1 MKSAPIR
8 LSVVLFSILFL
19 LPLLAPEVPFAQSS
33 AEKVDRAKKDGTV
46 NFYSVWN
53 LPHSQAVKNVF
64 QKRYPSIKV
73 NLYRAGG
80 SSMVNKLDIE
90 AKTGRNEADVIII
103 SDLYWQTLMDKGLIA
118 PYCSPEL
125 GAFPNEFKD
134 EKCLWTILNINTHVI
149 AYNTQLVPEDARPKT
164 LQDLL
169 DPRWKGK
176 LVMDTT
182 DDRWFTQTVDKM
194 GEEKGMAFMKKL
206 AAQKPNFR
214 RGHTLMVQL
223 LAAGEFPVNVIA
235 YGYQVEYMK
244 AQGATLGWS
253 ADQPVTITGGAGSLA
268 RHAPH
273 PEAAKLFLDVLL
285 SKEAQEEI
293 TKFNRV
299 ATRTDVPP
307 NPPHL
312 VQGLK
317 MYPVKLDLGRILPK
331 RVIQFREIFSS
342 Y

>member
-1 MKSAPIR
+1 
-8 LSVVLFSILFL
+8 
-19 LPLLAPEVPFAQSS
+19 
-33 AEKVDRAKKDGTV
+33 
-46 NFYSVWN
+46 
-53 LPHSQAVKNVF
+53 
-64 QKRYPSIKV
+64 
-73 NLYRAGG
+73 
-80 SSMVNKLDIE
+80 
-90 AKTGRNEADVIII
+90 
-103 SDLYWQTLMDKGLIA
+103 
-118 PYCSPEL
+118 
-125 GAFPNEFKD
+125 
-134 EKCLWTILNINTHVI
+134 
-149 AYNTQLVPEDARPKT
+149 
-164 LQDLL
+164 
-169 DPRWKGK
+169 
-176 LVMDTT
+176 MDTT

-194 GEEKGMAFMKKL
+194 GEERGMAFMKRL

-223 LAAGEFPVNVIA
+223 LAAGEFPMNVIA

-244 AQGATLGWS
+244 AQGATIGWS

-293 TKFNRV
+293 TKFYRV
-299 ATRTDVPP
+299 ATRVDVPP
-307 NPPHL
+307 NPPRL

-331 RVIQFREIFSS
+331 RVKQFREIFAI